1 MQYVFTIYILRHN
14 QVTLP
19 KLKKSNFQFRQI
31 YLYQKKKLYLFV
43 RLPGLCD
50 MAQEKYQFE
59 LISNPR

>member
-1 MQYVFTIYILRHN
+1 MYLQSKILRHH
-14 QVTLP
+14 QITLL

-43 RLPGLCD
+43 SLPGLCD
-50 MAQEKYQFE
+50 MAKEKYQFE